1 MKFVLRYP
9 VYAVVALSTLC
20 ATLPITPN
28 ASAAAA
34 NEAGGKKTGP
44 VQRLI
49 KSKKFQKLLKNV
61 KNQTSIDNINKLIKK
76 AFGDDPDV
84 NRAIVKN
91 IISSLKK
98 DGTKGDFSNSQLKAL
113 QSSLNN
119 FIKNGGN
126 TPNPTPPPTPPPG
139 PTPPPESPTQST

>member
-20 ATLPITPN
+20 ATLPITPS
-28 ASAAAA
+28 ASAATS

-49 KSKKFQKLLKNV
+49 KSKKFQTLLKKVQKQGSLSKINALIKNALGDDSDLNREILKNV
-61 KNQTSIDNINKLIKK
+61 
-76 AFGDDPDV
+76 
-84 NRAIVKN
+84 
-91 IISSLKK
+91 ISSLDDKGK
-98 DGTKGDFSNSQLKAL
+98 FTKSQLKAL
-113 QSSLNN
+113 KSDINN
-119 FIKNGGN
+119 YIKNGGN
-126 TPNPTPPPTPPPG
+126 TPAPTPPPTPPPG

>member
-20 ATLPITPN
+20 ATLPITPI

-34 NEAGGKKTGP
+34 DEAGGKKTGP

-76 AFGDDPDV
+76 AFGDDPMST
-84 NRAIVKN
+84 A
-91 IISSLKK
+91 
-98 DGTKGDFSNSQLKAL
+98 
-113 QSSLNN
+113 QSSKTSSAASKKTAPRE
-119 FIKNGGN
+119 I
-126 TPNPTPPPTPPPG
+126 
-139 PTPPPESPTQST
+139 SPTAS

>member
-9 VYAVVALSTLC
+9 IYAVVALSTLC
-20 ATLPITPN
+20 ATLPIIPN
-28 ASAAAA
+28 VSAAS
-34 NEAGGKKTGP
+34 EAGGKKTGP
-44 VQRLI
+44 VERLI
-49 KSKKFQKLLKNV
+49 KSKKFQTLLKKV
-61 KNQTSIDNINKLIKK
+61 KNETSISKINALIKK
-76 AFGDDPDV
+76 AFGDDRDV

-91 IISSLKK
+91 IISSLRK

-119 FIKNGGN
+119 FINNGGN
-126 TPNPTPPPTPPPG
+126 TPNPTPSPTPPPG

>member
-49 KSKKFQKLLKNV
+49 KSKKFQTLLKKV
-61 KNQTSIDNINKLIKK
+61 QKEGSLSKINALIKK
-76 AFGDDPDV
+76 ALGDDRDL
-84 NRAIVKN
+84 NREILKN
-91 IISSLKK
+91 VISSL
-98 DGTKGDFSNSQLKAL
+98 DDKGKFTDKQLRAL
-113 QSSLNN
+113 KSD
-119 FIKNGGN
+119 IKNYINNGGN
-126 TPNPTPPPTPPPG
+126 TPAPTPPPG

>member
-49 KSKKFQKLLKNV
+49 KSKKFQTLLKKV
-61 KNQTSIDNINKLIKK
+61 QKEGSLSKINALIKK
-76 AFGDDPDV
+76 ALGDDTDV
-84 NRAIVKN
+84 NREILKN
-91 IISSLKK
+91 VISSLKSNGK
-98 DGTKGDFSNSQLKAL
+98 FTKSQLNTLK
-113 QSSLNN
+113 SDINN
-119 FIKNGGN
+119 YINNGGN
-126 TPNPTPPPTPPPG
+126 NPTPPPTPPPG